1 MAHGKWQMEK
11 NLKTSMSHFPLPICH
26 FRSLLLLFLATC
38 TPLAALQQQPVFKSG
53 VDLVHFSVVVTD
65 KEGTPITGLTAEDF
79 EVVEEGKPQKI
90 TQFAGGDPE
99 NAPPL
104 HLGFM
109 IDVSG
114 SMSEDIKD
122 VRSAAIKFLDTVERV
137 IDITVVDF
145 DTEIRIAQFQSDDPR
160 LVEYIRGRKPM
171 DGWTALY
178 DTVGVYL
185 SKAAEQ
191 SGDKILVMYTDGGD
205 SHSRITQGELID
217 LMKSSDVTLYSIG
230 YLEHQGSA
238 RHNQQ
243 QVLHRL
249 SATTGGQ
256 AFFPSRLKDVEEMYG
271 KILREIA
278 ARYSLGYIST
288 DRRMDGRWRD
298 VKIRLTKP
306 GAKNVKLR
314 TRDGYFAPYRDTK

>member
-1 MAHGKWQMEK
+1 M
-11 NLKTSMSHFPLPICH
+11 I
-26 FRSLLLLFLATC
+26 RSTVLLMLATC
-38 TPLAALQQQPVFKSG
+38 GLGASLQQQPVFRAG

-65 KEGTPITGLTAEDF
+65 KSGVPLTGLTADDF
-79 EVVEEGKPQKI
+79 EILEEGKVQKI

-109 IDVSG
+109 IDLSG
-114 SMSEDIKD
+114 SMAEDIRD
-122 VRSAAIKFLDTVERV
+122 VRTAAIKFLDAVDRVE
-137 IDITVVDF
+137 DITVVDF
-145 DTEIRIAQFQSDDPR
+145 DTQIRIAQFESDDPR
-160 LVEYIRGRKPM
+160 LVEYLRGREPR
-171 DGWTALY
+171 GAWTALY

-191 SGDKILVMYTDGGD
+191 NGEKILVMYTDGGD
-205 SHSRITQGELID
+205 TRSAITQAQLLD
-217 LMKSSDVTLYSIG
+217 LLKSSDVTLYSIG
-230 YLEHQGSA
+230 YLEHQGSG
-238 RHNQQ
+238 RHSQQ

-249 SATTGGQ
+249 SASTGGQ
-256 AFFPSRLKDVEEMYG
+256 AFFPGRLQDVEKMYE

-298 VKIRLTKP
+298 VRVRVTRPDLKDIK
-306 GAKNVKLR
+306 VR
-314 TRDGYFAPYRDTK
+314 TRDGYFAPYKESK